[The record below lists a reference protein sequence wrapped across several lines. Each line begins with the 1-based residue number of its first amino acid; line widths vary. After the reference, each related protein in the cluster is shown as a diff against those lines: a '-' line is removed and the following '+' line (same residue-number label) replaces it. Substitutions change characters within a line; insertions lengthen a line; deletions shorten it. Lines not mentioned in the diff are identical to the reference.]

1 MTGMCDARP
10 VRTHGWTTPFAPTNW
25 REIERFLG
33 GVVEMAPQFGYL
45 TDIVRSVIA
54 SGQADALAA
63 CHT

>member
-1 MTGMCDARP
+1 
-10 VRTHGWTTPFAPTNW
+10 
-25 REIERFLG
+25 
-33 GVVEMAPQFGYL
+33 MAPQFGYL